1 MSKLESPADL
11 GPMILNVKGVRKNF
25 EDKEVLKGIDL
36 EVYRGQIVALIGSSG
51 SGKSTL
57 LRSVNLLEEIS
68 DGQIL
73 LNDVDISDP
82 RVDQDEVRRQIGLVF
97 QAFNLFAH
105 LSILENIT
113 LALRHVQGMQAAE
126 AKTHALGLLERIG
139 LAEKADDYPDKL
151 SGGQQQR
158 TAIIRA
164 VALNP
169 TLLLLDEVT
178 SALDPELVGE
188 VLELIRDLK
197 ASGTSILMATHE
209 LSFARD
215 VADWVVF
222 LDGGVIIEEGP
233 AKDFF
238 ENPKMPRTKE
248 FLQRLRSRAGENQP
262 QRQA

>member
-1 MSKLESPADL
+1 LTNSAAAGFEPLENL
-11 GPMILNVKGVRKNF
+11 GPQILNVRGLHKAFDDRQ
-25 EDKEVLKGIDL
+25 VLKGVDL
-36 EVYRGQIVALIGSSG
+36 ELYRGQIVALIGSSG

-57 LRSVNLLEEIS
+57 LRCINLIEQVT
-68 DGQIL
+68 DGQIF
-73 LNDVDISDP
+73 LNDRDISDP
-82 RVDQDEVRRQIGLVF
+82 NVDQDEVRRQIGLVF
-97 QAFNLFAH
+97 QAYNLFAH

-113 LALRHVQGMQAAE
+113 LALRKVQRVTKAE
-126 AKTHALGLLERIG
+126 ANHQALALLDRIG
-139 LAEKADDYPDKL
+139 LADKADSYPDKL

-169 TLLLLDEVT
+169 ALLLLDEVT

-197 ASGTSILMATHE
+197 AQGTSIVMATHE

-222 LDGGVIIEEGP
+222 LDGGQVIEEGP
-233 AKDFF
+233 ASEFF
-238 ENPKMPRTKE
+238 GNPQHPRTKE
-248 FLQRLRSRAGENQP
+248 FLTRLNRRS
-262 QRQA
+262 

>member
-1 MSKLESPADL
+1 MSKPVDEL
-11 GPMILNVKGVRKNF
+11 GPLILNVKGVWKSF
-25 EDKEVLKGIDL
+25 EDKDVLKGIDL

-82 RVDQDEVRRQIGLVF
+82 RINQDEVRRQIGLVF
-97 QAFNLFAH
+97 QAYNLFAH

-113 LALRHVQGMQAAE
+113 LALRHVQGLDTEE
-126 AKTHALGLLERIG
+126 AKTKALALLDRIGLLE
-139 LAEKADDYPDKL
+139 KANEYPDKL

-158 TAIIRA
+158 TAIMRA

-178 SALDPELVGE
+178 SALDPELVSE

-238 ENPKMPRTKE
+238 ENPKMPRTIE
-248 FLQRLRSRAGENQP
+248 FLQRLRRRAGEQ
-262 QRQA
+262 

>member
-1 MSKLESPADL
+1 MTDL
-11 GPMILNVKGVRKNF
+11 GPMILNVKGLHKSF
-25 EDKEVLKGIDL
+25 EDKDVLNGIDL

-57 LRSVNLLEEIS
+57 LRCVNLLEEIS
-68 DGQIL
+68 DGQIF
-73 LNDVDISDP
+73 LNDEDISEP
-82 RVDQDEVRRQIGLVF
+82 TVNQDEVRRQIGLVF

-105 LSILENIT
+105 LSIEENIT
-113 LALRHVQGMQAAE
+113 LALRRVKGLSTAE
-126 AKTHALGLLERIG
+126 AKTKALALLQRIG

-158 TAIIRA
+158 TAIMRA
-164 VALNP
+164 VALEP

-197 ASGTSILMATHE
+197 AGGTSILMATHE
-209 LSFARD
+209 LTFARD

-233 AKDFF
+233 AKEFF
-238 ENPKMPRTKE
+238 GNPQNPRTIE
-248 FLQRLRSRAGENQP
+248 FLQRLRRRAGD
-262 QRQA
+262 A

>member
-1 MSKLESPADL
+1 MSEL
-11 GPMILNVKGVRKNF
+11 GPMILNVKGLHKSF
-25 EDKEVLKGIDL
+25 EDKDVLKGIDL
-36 EVYRGQIVALIGSSG
+36 ELYRGQIVALIGSSG

-57 LRSVNLLEEIS
+57 LRCVNLLEEIS
-68 DGQIL
+68 DGQIF
-73 LNDVDISDP
+73 LNDEDISEP
-82 RVDQDEVRRQIGLVF
+82 TVNQDEVRRQIGLVF

-105 LSILENIT
+105 LSIEENIT
-113 LALRHVQGMQAAE
+113 LALRHVKGLSTAE
-126 AKTHALGLLERIG
+126 AKAKALALLDRIG

-158 TAIIRA
+158 TAIMRA
-164 VALNP
+164 VALEP

-197 ASGTSILMATHE
+197 AGGTSILMATHE
-209 LSFARD
+209 LTFARD

-233 AKDFF
+233 AKEFF
-238 ENPKMPRTKE
+238 GNPQNPRTIE
-248 FLQRLRSRAGENQP
+248 FLQRLRRRAGD
-262 QRQA
+262 A

>member
-1 MSKLESPADL
+1 MTDL
-11 GPMILNVKGVRKNF
+11 GPMILNVKGLHKSF
-25 EDKEVLKGIDL
+25 EEKDVLNGIDL

-57 LRSVNLLEEIS
+57 LRCVNLLEEIS
-68 DGQIL
+68 DGQIF
-73 LNDVDISDP
+73 LNDEDISDP
-82 RVDQDEVRRQIGLVF
+82 KVNQDEVRRQIGLVF

-105 LSILENIT
+105 LSIEENIT
-113 LALRHVQGMQAAE
+113 LALRHVKGLSTAE
-126 AKTHALGLLERIG
+126 AKTKAIALLERIG

-158 TAIIRA
+158 TAIMRA
-164 VALNP
+164 VALEP

-197 ASGTSILMATHE
+197 AGGTSILMATHE
-209 LSFARD
+209 LTFARD

-233 AKDFF
+233 AKEFF
-238 ENPKMPRTKE
+238 ANPQNPRTIE
-248 FLQRLRSRAGENQP
+248 FLQRLRRRAGD
-262 QRQA
+262 A

>member
-1 MSKLESPADL
+1 LTNSAAGGFIPLENL
-11 GPMILNVKGVRKNF
+11 GPQILNVRGLHKAFDDRQ
-25 EDKEVLKGIDL
+25 VLKGVDL

-57 LRSVNLLEEIS
+57 LRCINLIEQVT
-68 DGQIL
+68 DGQIF
-73 LNDVDISDP
+73 LNDRDISDP
-82 RVDQDEVRRQIGLVF
+82 RVNQDEVRRQVGLVF
-97 QAFNLFAH
+97 QAYNLFAH

-113 LALRHVQGMQAAE
+113 LALRNVQKLAKPVANAQAL
-126 AKTHALGLLERIG
+126 ALLDRIG
-139 LAEKADDYPDKL
+139 LADKANSYPDKL

-158 TAIIRA
+158 TAIMRA

-169 TLLLLDEVT
+169 ALLLLDEVT

-197 ASGTSILMATHE
+197 AQGTSIVMATHE

-222 LDGGVIIEEGP
+222 LDGGQVVEEGP
-233 AKDFF
+233 AEDFF
-238 ENPKMPRTKE
+238 ANPQHPRTKE
-248 FLQRLRSRAGENQP
+248 FLTRLNERS
-262 QRQA
+262 

>member
-1 MSKLESPADL
+1 MTNL
-11 GPMILNVKGVRKNF
+11 GPMILNVKNLKKDF
-25 EDKEVLKGIDL
+25 EDKSVLNGIDL
-36 EVYRGQIVALIGSSG
+36 ELYRGQIVALIGSSG

-57 LRSVNLLEEIS
+57 LRCINLIEEIS
-68 DGQIL
+68 DGQIF
-73 LNDVDISDP
+73 LNGEDISDP
-82 RVDQDEVRRQIGLVF
+82 RVNQDQIRRKIGLVF

-105 LSILENIT
+105 LTILENIT
-113 LALRHVQGMQAAE
+113 LALRNVKGLKKEE
-126 AKTHALGLLERIG
+126 ANQKAKKLLERIG
-139 LAEKADDYPDKL
+139 LAEKANEYPDKL

-158 TAIIRA
+158 TAIMRA
-164 VALNP
+164 VAMEP
-169 TLLLLDEVT
+169 ELLLLDEVT

-197 ASGTSILMATHE
+197 AGGTSILMATHE

-238 ENPKMPRTKE
+238 GNPQKPRTKE
-248 FLQRLRSRAGENQP
+248 FLTRLRKRSGEI
-262 QRQA
+262 

>member
-1 MSKLESPADL
+1 MTVL
-11 GPMILNVKGVRKNF
+11 GPMILDVKNLKKNF
-25 EDKEVLKGIDL
+25 EDKAVLNGIDL

-57 LRSVNLLEEIS
+57 LRCINLIEEIS
-68 DGQIL
+68 DGQIF
-73 LNDVDISDP
+73 LNGEDISDP
-82 RVDQDEVRRQIGLVF
+82 RVNQDLIRRKVGLVF

-105 LSILENIT
+105 LTILENIT
-113 LALRHVQGMQAAE
+113 LALRNVKGLKKQEAE
-126 AKTHALGLLERIG
+126 EIALKLLGRIG
-139 LAEKADDYPDKL
+139 LADKANDYPDKL

-158 TAIIRA
+158 TAIMRA
-164 VALNP
+164 VAMDP
-169 TLLLLDEVT
+169 ELLLLDEVT

-197 ASGTSILMATHE
+197 AGGTSILMATHE

-233 AKDFF
+233 ADQFF
-238 ENPKMPRTKE
+238 GSPQQPRTKE
-248 FLQRLRSRAGENQP
+248 FLTRLRKRSGEI
-262 QRQA
+262 

>member
-1 MSKLESPADL
+1 MSKSVDEL
-11 GPMILNVKGVRKNF
+11 GPLILNVKGVWKSF
-25 EDKEVLKGIDL
+25 EDKDVLKGIDL

-73 LNDVDISDP
+73 LNDVDIADP
-82 RVDQDEVRRQIGLVF
+82 RINQDEVRRQIGLVF
-97 QAFNLFAH
+97 QAYNLFAH

-113 LALRHVQGMQAAE
+113 LALRHVQGLDAEE
-126 AKTHALGLLERIG
+126 AKTKALALLDRIGLLE
-139 LAEKADDYPDKL
+139 KANEYPDKL

-158 TAIIRA
+158 TAIMRA

-178 SALDPELVGE
+178 SALDPELVSE

-238 ENPKMPRTKE
+238 ENPKMPRTIE
-248 FLQRLRSRAGENQP
+248 FLQRLRRRAGEQ
-262 QRQA
+262 

>member
-1 MSKLESPADL
+1 
-11 GPMILNVKGVRKNF
+11 
-25 EDKEVLKGIDL
+25 
-36 EVYRGQIVALIGSSG
+36 
-51 SGKSTL
+51 
-57 LRSVNLLEEIS
+57 
-68 DGQIL
+68 
-73 LNDVDISDP
+73 
-82 RVDQDEVRRQIGLVF
+82 
-97 QAFNLFAH
+97 
-105 LSILENIT
+105 
-113 LALRHVQGMQAAE
+113 LALRHVQGLDAEE
-126 AKTHALGLLERIG
+126 AKTKALALLDRIGLLE
-139 LAEKADDYPDKL
+139 KANEYPDKL

-158 TAIIRA
+158 TAIMRA

-178 SALDPELVGE
+178 SALDPELVSE

-238 ENPKMPRTKE
+238 ENPKMPRTIE
-248 FLQRLRSRAGENQP
+248 FLQRLRRRAGEQ
-262 QRQA
+262 

>member
-1 MSKLESPADL
+1 MIL
-11 GPMILNVKGVRKNF
+11 GPMILNVKGLEKSF
-25 EDKEVLKGIDL
+25 DDKAVLKGIDL

-57 LRSVNLLEEIS
+57 LRTINLLEEIS
-68 DGQIL
+68 DGQIF
-73 LNDVDISDP
+73 LNDEDISDP
-82 RVDQDEVRRQIGLVF
+82 RINQDQIRRQIGLVF
-97 QAFNLFAH
+97 QAYNLFAH
-105 LSILENIT
+105 LSIEENIT
-113 LALRHVQGMQAAE
+113 LALRHVKGMKAAE
-126 AKTHALGLLERIG
+126 AKTKALALLERIG
-139 LAEKADDYPDKL
+139 LADKSDSYPDKL

-158 TAIIRA
+158 TAIMRA
-164 VALNP
+164 VALEP

-197 ASGTSILMATHE
+197 AGGTSILMATHE

-233 AKDFF
+233 AKEFF
-238 ENPKMPRTKE
+238 SNPQNPRTIE
-248 FLQRLRSRAGENQP
+248 FLQRLRRRAGDQ
-262 QRQA
+262 